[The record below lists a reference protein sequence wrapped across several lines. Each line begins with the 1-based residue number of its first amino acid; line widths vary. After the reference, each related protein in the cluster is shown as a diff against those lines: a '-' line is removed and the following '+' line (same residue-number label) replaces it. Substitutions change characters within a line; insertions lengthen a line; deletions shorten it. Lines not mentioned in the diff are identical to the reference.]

1 LILESEDHA
10 TGRGARIH
18 AELAGYGNAS
28 DACHISK
35 PDADGQIRAMRQA
48 LADARLSAADIGYVN
63 AHGTATQIGDVVETE
78 AIRQVFGN
86 VGHGVPVSSTKALH
100 GHLMGATG
108 ALEMVTAISAL
119 TSGTVPP
126 TAHLECPDPACDLDY
141 VPNTA
146 RRLALE
152 AVMSNSFG
160 FGGMNAVLIARHYQR
175 HQQPFSRLIDDA

>member
-1 LILESEDHA
+1 VLGEGAAALIVESEDHA
-10 TGRGARIH
+10 TARGARIY
-18 AELAGYGNAS
+18 AQLAGYGNAS

-35 PDADGQIRAMRQA
+35 PDADGQVRAMRQA
-48 LADARLSAADIGYVN
+48 LADARLGPEDIGYVN

-78 AIRQVFGN
+78 AIRQVFGDAAYT
-86 VGHGVPVSSTKALH
+86 VPVSSTKALH

-108 ALEMVTAISAL
+108 ALEMIAAISAL
-119 TSGTVPP
+119 TAGTVPP

-146 RRLALE
+146 RHLVLD

-160 FGGMNAVLIARHYQR
+160 FGGMNAVLIARRYQS
-175 HQQPFSRLIDDA
+175 HQ